1 MTRFQNAI
9 ATLLAFALLS
19 DSPAVLA
26 QQRVSAAP
34 QPPSFSGLWVE
45 LRPDSGPPMRL
56 KLTQAGSQVQ
66 VRLSYRDSFPDRVF
80 RVATIENDRATWTG
94 PQSCV
99 AQFRSPGYN
108 YDNPGA
114 NTFTLS
120 LGKPIDGGQ
129 TEPLLLYIQDVQW
142 NAPCGGHPIGTE
154 RIRKILTRK

>member
-19 DSPAVLA
+19 DSPALLA
-26 QQRVSAAP
+26 QQRVTSAP
-34 QPPSFSGLWVE
+34 QPLSFSGLWVE

-66 VRLSYRDSFPDRVF
+66 VRLSYRESFTDRVF
-80 RVATIENDRATWTG
+80 GVATIENDRATWTG
-94 PQSCV
+94 PQSCIDR
-99 AQFRSPGYN
+99 FRSPGYN

-120 LGKPIDGGQ
+120 LGKPIDAAHPG
-129 TEPLLLYIQDVQW
+129 PSLLYIQEVQW